1 MAEHVTFRTNA
12 VAALTRLSRYMI
24 DYLYRS
30 AIVTP
35 AMTRSRSAGRGRA
48 RSYSCKDL
56 VLLRTYAGLL
66 ERGVS
71 VKRLHDGDRQWRRYF
86 ATPRA
91 GAGDLRYLISDGE
104 SLRFVAEDAIAS
116 ELDRHRHGA
125 FVFVVDM
132 DRLRQELK
140 ERLAAWPGDGER
152 GSGRSRT
159 GARSP

>member
-1 MAEHVTFRTNA
+1 MVQQVGFGTNA
-12 VAALTRLSRYMI
+12 VAALTGLSRYMI

-35 AMTRSRSAGRGRA
+35 AMTRSRGAGRGRA
-48 RSYSCKDL
+48 RRYSCKDL

-91 GAGDLRYLISDGE
+91 AAGGLRYLISDGE

-116 ELDRHRHGA
+116 ELGRRPHGA

-140 ERLAAWPGDGER
+140 ERIAAWPGDDER
-152 GSGRSRT
+152 GFPRARK